1 LDTVRCPTC
10 RSESTRRLPITI
22 DPSVMYRRCDACGY
36 IWAFFKGD
44 GIARSQALASPDAKA
59 PD

>member
-1 LDTVRCPTC
+1 
-10 RSESTRRLPITI
+10 
-22 DPSVMYRRCDACGY
+22 MYQRCDACGY
-36 IWAFFKGD
+36 IWAFFTGG